1 MRLMPIVTAF
11 LVIATLYL
19 LVFERETL
27 RAFAQA
33 APTEAQ
39 EDDAE
44 IDDTIAPVR
53 VSAATFTARTIDS
66 AVVLRGQTEAIRQ
79 VEVRAETTGL
89 IRSEPQRKGAFVE
102 AGDILCELDPGTRTA
117 TLEEA
122 RGRLEEA
129 RARLP
134 EARAQ
139 VPAAQAALAEAR
151 ARTAETRS
159 RVVEAEARLEEA
171 RINQN
176 AAQRLA
182 EQGFASET
190 RVANAQ
196 AALESA
202 RAGVAS
208 AEATLESTEAGIASA
223 EAGIESANAGIQSAN
238 AGIQSAE
245 AAVAAAEK
253 EIDRL
258 TITAPFDGLLETD
271 AAELGTL
278 LQPGGLC
285 ATVIQLDP
293 VRLVGFVPETD
304 VDKIEIGAMAGARLP
319 SGREVRGE
327 VTFLS
332 RSADEQTRTFRVDVE
347 VPNPDLAI
355 RDGQTAEILIS
366 AQGRAAQ
373 LVPQSALTLN
383 DEGDIGVR
391 VVEDSDSGTVAGFMP
406 VTILRD
412 TVNGIYVTGLPET
425 VDIITVGQEFVTD
438 GSPIEPVFKE
448 ANG

>member
-1 MRLMPIVTAF
+1 MRLMPIVTAL
-11 LVIATLYL
+11 LVVATLYL

-27 RAFAQA
+27 RALAQV

-39 EDDAE
+39 EDGGE
-44 IDDTIAPVR
+44 IEDTIAPVR
-53 VSAATFTARTIDS
+53 VSAATFTERTIDS
-66 AVVLRGQTEAIRQ
+66 AVVLRGQTEAVRQ

-89 IRSEPQRKGAFVE
+89 IRSEPLRKGSFVE
-102 AGDILCELDPGTRTA
+102 SDDILCELDPGTRIASLDET
-117 TLEEA
+117 

-151 ARTAETRS
+151 ARAAEARS

-176 AAQRLA
+176 AAQRLS

-208 AEATLESTEAGIASA
+208 VEASLESSEAGIASA
-223 EAGIESANAGIQSAN
+223 EAGVESANAGIQSAN

-271 AAELGTL
+271 TAELGSL
-278 LQPGGLC
+278 LQQGGLC
-285 ATVIQLDP
+285 ATIIQLDP
-293 VRLVGFVPETD
+293 IQLVGFVPETD

-327 VTFLS
+327 VTFVS
-332 RSADEQTRTFRVDVE
+332 RSADETTRTFRVDVE
-347 VPNPDLAI
+347 VDNPDLAI

-366 AQGRAAQ
+366 ATGRAAH

-383 DEGDIGVR
+383 NDGDIGVR
-391 VVEDSDSGTVAGFMP
+391 IVDDSDTGTVARFMP

-412 TVNGIYVTGLPET
+412 TVNGIYVSGLPES

>member
-1 MRLMPIVTAF
+1 MRLMPILTAL
-11 LVIATLYL
+11 LVITTLYFV
-19 LVFERETL
+19 VFERDAL
-27 RAFAQA
+27 RAVAQA
-33 APTEAQ
+33 APSAQ
-39 EDDAE
+39 ADETGE
-44 IDDTIAPVR
+44 IDDTLVPVR
-53 VSAATFTARTIDS
+53 VSAATFTAEMIDS
-66 AVVLRGQTEAIRQ
+66 AVVLRGRTEAVRQ
-79 VEVRAETTGL
+79 VDVRAETTGL
-89 IRSEPQRKGAFVE
+89 IRSEPLRKGTFVE
-102 AGDILCELDPGTRTA
+102 RGDILCQLDPGTRLA
-117 TLEEA
+117 TLDEA

-139 VPAAQAALAEAR
+139 VPAARAALAEAR
-151 ARTAETRS
+151 ARTAEAQS
-159 RVVEAEARLEEA
+159 RVVEAQARLEEA

-176 AAQRLA
+176 AAQRLS

-208 AEATLESTEAGIASA
+208 AQASRESTEAGIASA
-223 EAGIESANAGIQSAN
+223 EAGVESANAGIRAAE
-238 AGIQSAE
+238 AGIQGAE

-253 EIDRL
+253 EIERL
-258 TITAPFDGLLETD
+258 TISAPFNGLLETD
-271 AAELGTL
+271 SAELGSL
-278 LQPGGLC
+278 LQAGGLC

-293 VRLVGFVPETD
+293 IRLVGFAPETD
-304 VDKIEIGAMAGARLP
+304 VDKIEVGAMAGARLP

-332 RSADEQTRTFRVDVE
+332 RSADEQTRTFRVDIE
-347 VPNPDLAI
+347 VANPDLAI
-355 RDGQTAEILIS
+355 RDGQTAEILI
-366 AQGRAAQ
+366 AAEGRPAQ

-383 DEGDIGVR
+383 DDGDIGVR
-391 VVEDSDSGTVAGFMP
+391 IVAEGDVAEFMP

-412 TVNGIYVTGLPET
+412 TLSGVYVTGLPDT

-438 GSPIEPVFKE
+438 GSPIEPIFE
-448 ANG
+448 ETSG